1 MRVVDAL
8 LQENRKIVSQA
19 MAILG
24 HKRARK
30 LSKKRRCEIAAMGGR
45 AGKGSRKR
53 RKKS

>member
-8 LQENRKIVSQA
+8 LQENRRIVSQA

-30 LSKKRRCEIAAMGGR
+30 LSKKRRREIAAMGGR

-53 RKKS
+53 RKK